1 MQLKQQNLVCYIYLK
16 LFLQKS
22 IFLIFILLYFINP
35 IYAQAELPQIKK
47 LAEEGFQKGVST
59 LYSEKKSSALLY
71 VGIRHTYESSDPQIA
86 LIEKF
91 FAEFRPTLVLIEGGN
106 WPVAASKSDAIKRY
120 GEMGFLRFL
129 AASEKLESRSF
140 DTDLHIEITE
150 ALKYHSPEDVKLYF
164 LLRMVPQFRAR
175 DGFEAVNDRMAEY
188 LNLIHTSNSFGLSLP
203 PNTAPKNLQELNEM
217 FILRFGPSV
226 DWRTVDA
233 NLSISDKKFKLLLD
247 IDKTVN
253 EFRNNAIEKEI
264 FDAMDKN
271 FRVMILSGYTHL
283 GALAKR
289 IMKNLASKD

>member
-1 MQLKQQNLVCYIYLK
+1 MNQIIQYLARLSYKKSLLK
-16 LFLQKS
+16 LVFSVSLS
-22 IFLIFILLYFINP
+22 LSFITTVC
-35 IYAQAELPQIKK
+35 AQTQLPQIQI
-47 LAEEGFQKGVST
+47 LAEQGFQKGVST
-59 LYSEKKSSALLY
+59 IYREKKSSALLY

-91 FAEFRPTLVLIEGGN
+91 FTEFRPTLVLIEGGN
-106 WPVAASKSDAIKRY
+106 WPVAASKTDAIKLY

-175 DGFEAVNDRMAEY
+175 DGLEAVNDRMTEY

-203 PNTAPKNLQELNEM
+203 PTTAPKNLQELNEM
-217 FILRFGPSV
+217 FILRFGPLV

-253 EFRNNAIEKEI
+253 EFRNNVIEKEI
-264 FDAMDKN
+264 FIAMDKN

-283 GALAKR
+283 SALAQR
-289 IMKNLASKD
+289 ILKKLSTMD